1 MVPDIS
7 PQKCA
12 CCLHMRQQCIQNE
25 DISLNQRRLT
35 QSLTA
40 VGLEQALF
48 VGYVDVD
55 VSAVVCGALADEYIK
70 VF

>member
-1 MVPDIS
+1 
-7 PQKCA
+7 
-12 CCLHMRQQCIQNE
+12 MRQQCIQNE